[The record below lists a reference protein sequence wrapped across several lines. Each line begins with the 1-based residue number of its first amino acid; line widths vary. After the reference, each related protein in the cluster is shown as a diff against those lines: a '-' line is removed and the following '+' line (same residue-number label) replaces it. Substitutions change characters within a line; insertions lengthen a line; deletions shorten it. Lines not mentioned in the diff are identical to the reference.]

1 MIHDD
6 HMKRIEKHTFSV
18 FFKINQINF
27 DTCWFTNLKDEIFA
41 APEYPEA
48 SKVWGSKLWPTNPKS
63 CGHRY
68 LFFFLTGWV
77 EDVAAKGCW
86 RWLWWSWF
94 RRFRGSTFF
103 ILLVAFIC
111 VGPQTWHRTS
121 CIQTAR
127 KQPALSSW
135 ASQPKVNSMQSN
147 GLSTWRDSFRVMWSH
162 KAFKRLLRGQQKSK
176 RTWRIFL
183 RR

>member
-1 MIHDD
+1 
-6 HMKRIEKHTFSV
+6 MKLSYLKKKQICSVCVLIAFEQKTFWYMLIYKLEGWNICRSRV
-18 FFKINQINF
+18 SRGFKG
-27 DTCWFTNLKDEIFA
+27 LGL
-41 APEYPEA
+41 EA
-48 SKVWGSKLWPTNPKS
+48 VANKS
-63 CGHRY
+63 QVMWAQVS
-68 LFFFLTGWV
+68 FFFLTGWV

-94 RRFRGSTFF
+94 RRFRGCTFF